1 MKWDRKSSADVL
13 KCLLSF
19 HFLHKTLL
27 LPSLSKL
34 YFRCYHIHR
43 SLFKISEIVL
53 WKIAIIR
60 YWIYKGKRALHG
72 QLIACTFAQKN
83 IIPELSK
90 TYHHLVENLLSPYIT
105 QLSSKLSGLRGLFW
119 WYHEDPP
126 KNWQFCPNYI
136 CEQFWSSECNTCC
149 YVVTLFEIR
158 LLIRR

>member
-27 LPSLSKL
+27 LPSVSNL
-34 YFRCYHIHR
+34 YCRCYHIHR

-60 YWIYKGKRALHG
+60 YWIYKGKRALLA
-72 QLIACTFAQKN
+72 QLIACTFAQKR

-105 QLSSKLSGLRGLFW
+105 QLSSKLSGLRGLLMISW
-119 WYHEDPP
+119 R
-126 KNWQFCPNYI
+126 
-136 CEQFWSSECNTCC
+136 SSQKRAILPQLYLWAILILRVQYLLLCC
-149 YVVTLFEIR
+149 DFVWN
-158 LLIRR
+158 

>member
-27 LPSLSKL
+27 LPSVSNL
-34 YFRCYHIHR
+34 YCRCYHLHR

-60 YWIYKGKRALHG
+60 YWIYKGKRALLA
-72 QLIACTFAQKN
+72 QLIACTFAQKS

-90 TYHHLVENLLSPYIT
+90 TYYHLVENILSPYIT
-105 QLSSKLSGLRGLFW
+105 QLSSKLSGLIGLFDDIMKILPKTDNFASIIFVSNF
-119 WYHEDPP
+119 DP
-126 KNWQFCPNYI
+126 QSAI
-136 CEQFWSSECNTCC
+136 L
-149 YVVTLFEIR
+149 VVMLWLCLKLGF
-158 LLIRR
+158 